1 MQCFP
6 ITSHHT
12 RLPFLHFLNVYSLL
26 LTHKI
31 EHCLWHLLYLHLLDL
46 MLSQLL
52 YSVPQGPDP
61 LPFRVLSAAE
71 TEEHQSL
78 IQTNSI
84 KVITHYNT
92 SLFTFCLILF
102 YVFLLVYNL
111 FGIKQGPERLPLFK
125 IPDHILLEMSQNPDL
140 LLGRAVSR
148 MEILFHIG
156 LRDVQPQKTG
166 QWLSDPGNVSGKMK
180 PFHLTVPLWRFQSLT
195 WFKVIMDSNK
205 FPSCPWRK
213 KNAFKC
219 FSWNCFL
226 CNLMKESFGELALD
240 IFQLPHW
247 FLPHII
253 LRKVTQ
259 FHSS

>member
-12 RLPFLHFLNVYSLL
+12 RLPFLHFLNVYPLL

-111 FGIKQGPERLPLFK
+111 FGIKQGPERLTTL
-125 IPDHILLEMSQNPDL
+125 QNSWPHFIRNEPEPRSAAGQSCVKD
-140 LLGRAVSR
+140 GNFISHRIKRRTASEDRAMAQWSR
-148 MEILFHIG
+148 
-156 LRDVQPQKTG
+156 
-166 QWLSDPGNVSGKMK
+166 
-180 PFHLTVPLWRFQSLT
+180 
-195 WFKVIMDSNK
+195 
-205 FPSCPWRK
+205 
-213 KNAFKC
+213 KC
-219 FSWNCFL
+219 FW
-226 CNLMKESFGELALD
+226 
-240 IFQLPHW
+240 
-247 FLPHII
+247 
-253 LRKVTQ
+253 
-259 FHSS
+259 